1 MAFLKPLLTMAYFG
15 SNCCF
20 LNFLAHDLTP
30 YQMDKEGKVSIK
42 IQQIYKLFSLMGD
55 EVNIQKNC
63 VLRPA
68 VVDIRECESAN
79 VEKRKEEQIFQ
90 S

>member
-1 MAFLKPLLTMAYFG
+1 MAFLKPLLTMACFG

-42 IQQIYKLFSLMGD
+42 VQQFFSLMGD

-63 VLRPA
+63 VLRRA
-68 VVDIRECESAN
+68 AVDIRECESAN